1 VHGREQKVV
10 LGGHSVTHYPIF
22 QPAAALY
29 TPRMLDVLE
38 ADFRRIPELLGRAA
52 VPAHAAAEPVVTAV
66 REPLPATE
74 QQLGLF

>member
-1 VHGREQKVV
+1 
-10 LGGHSVTHYPIF
+10 
-22 QPAAALY
+22 
-29 TPRMLDVLE
+29 MLDVLE